1 VAWKYPKHRLAKNR
15 PASVDEINEDLAA
28 VAQES
33 GRLNEHNWK
42 NSAISNRTSLAHSA
56 SIRSSGV
63 YQAVPH
69 IDGEG
74 IMWAVGGTGGSEGT
88 KPNYYRQQTGHLD
101 WSIVETVGFNTD
113 NTLIWINASF
123 QQMKF
128 RGTGIDYLSLQYGLR
143 IDGALLNETVTG
155 TLERDGSLYP
165 RYDVPITLDALVP
178 VPAGS
183 HTADLVVRGIRSPE
197 LLDETAFKSIFITNR
212 ELFVIE
218 LRR

>member
-1 VAWKYPKHRLAKNR
+1 MAWKYPKHRLAKNR
-15 PASVDEINEDLAA
+15 PASVDEVNENLAA

-42 NSAISNRTSLAHSA
+42 NAAISSRTSLGQAA
-56 SIRSSGV
+56 AIRSSGV
-63 YQAVPH
+63 YQAVSH

-74 IMWAVGGTGGSEGT
+74 ILWPVGGGT
-88 KPNYYRQQTGHLD
+88 KPNYYQEQTGHLD
-101 WSIVETVGFNTD
+101 WSAVETVGFNTD

-123 QQMKF
+123 QQMKL
-128 RGTGIDYLSLQYGLR
+128 RSTGVDYLSVQYGLR

-155 TLERDGSLYP
+155 TLERANDRYGSLYP
-165 RYDVPITLDALVP
+165 RYAVPITLDAIVP
-178 VPAGS
+178 VPSGS

-197 LLDETAFKSIFITNR
+197 LLDETEFNHIFITNR